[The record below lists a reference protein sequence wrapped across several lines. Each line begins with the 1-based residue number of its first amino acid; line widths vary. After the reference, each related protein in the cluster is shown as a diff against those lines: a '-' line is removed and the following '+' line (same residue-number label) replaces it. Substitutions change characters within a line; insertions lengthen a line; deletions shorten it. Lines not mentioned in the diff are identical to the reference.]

1 MKKLAFYSISI
12 FVISLFIIPGCE
24 KADEEAI
31 GKWII
36 GTWNI
41 DRYLQQDYE
50 DGEVT
55 GQSESTDQ
63 GQIVFREDLTGTDIG
78 GNFNGSDFTYENTDT
93 DLILTAGQTITEYV
107 VESFS
112 TSEFVFSITTTN
124 GTNQAVERWYMSK

>member
-12 FVISLFIIPGCE
+12 FFISLFIIAGCE

-93 DLILTAGQTITEYV
+93 ELILTAGQTVTEYV